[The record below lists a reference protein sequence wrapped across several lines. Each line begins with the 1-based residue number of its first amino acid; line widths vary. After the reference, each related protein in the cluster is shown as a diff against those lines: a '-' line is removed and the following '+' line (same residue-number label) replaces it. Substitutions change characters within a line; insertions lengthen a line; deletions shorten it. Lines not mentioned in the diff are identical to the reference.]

1 MQWGLYLLNV
11 GPFQDPR
18 TLVDLARAAE
28 DAGWDGFFLAD
39 NLLATAGMP
48 VVDTWTTLAAIASQ
62 TRRIRL
68 GPLVT
73 ALPRYHLGKLARETV
88 TLDHLSGGRLIL
100 GVGSGDDYW
109 REYSTFGPV
118 PDARQRG
125 AMLDEGLAVLTGLWS
140 GQPFQFQ
147 GRYYQITEATFVP
160 TLVQQPR
167 IPIWVGG
174 KWPHPRPFRR
184 AAQWDGVCP
193 NALDGTVTPEEYRA
207 IQAVI
212 HTHRTSGAPF
222 DIVHTQLVENPEV
235 HPAAARV
242 AAYAATGV
250 TWWLADFDENSRVAD
265 VQQHIR
271 RGPPR

>member
-11 GPFQDPR
+11 GPFHDPR

-39 NLLATAGMP
+39 NLAAGAGVP
-48 VVDTWTTLAAIASQ
+48 VVDTWSTLAAIAGQ

-73 ALPRYHLGKLARETV
+73 ALPRRHLGRLAREAV
-88 TLDHLSGGRLIL
+88 TLDHLSGGRLTL
-100 GVGSGDDYW
+100 GVGSGDDHW

-118 PDARQRG
+118 PTDRQRG

-140 GQPFQFQ
+140 GQPFRFQ
-147 GRYYQITEATFVP
+147 GDYYQITNAAFVP
-160 TLVQQPR
+160 GPVQQPQ

-174 KWPHPRPFRR
+174 QWPHPGPFRR
-184 AAQWDGVCP
+184 AARWEGVCP
-193 NALDGTVTPEEYRA
+193 NALERAVTPEEYQAIHSLIRA
-207 IQAVI
+207 
-212 HTHRTSGAPF
+212 HRTSAAPF
-222 DIVHTQLVENPEV
+222 DVVHMQLVENPQA

-242 AAYAATGV
+242 AAYTASGV
-250 TWWLADFDENSRVAD
+250 TWWLAYFDANSRVSD

-271 RGPPR
+271 LGPPR

>member
-18 TLVDLARAAE
+18 TLVALARAAE

-39 NLLATAGMP
+39 NLIAAAGLP
-48 VVDTWTTLAAIASQ
+48 VVDTWSTLAAIA
-62 TRRIRL
+62 THTARIRL

-73 ALPRYHLGKLARETV
+73 ALPRRHLGKLAREAV
-88 TLDHLSGGRLIL
+88 TLDHLSGGRLTL
-100 GVGSGDDYW
+100 GVGSGDDHW

-118 PDARQRG
+118 PDDRQRG
-125 AMLDEGLAVLTGLWS
+125 ALLDEGLAVLTGLWS

-147 GRYYQITEATFVP
+147 GRYYQVSAAPFMP
-160 TLVQQPR
+160 RPVQQPR
-167 IPIWVGG
+167 IPIWVAG

-184 AAQWDGVCP
+184 AARWDGVCP
-193 NALDGTVTPEEYRA
+193 NALERTVTPEEY
-207 IQAVI
+207 QAI
-212 HTHRTSGAPF
+212 HTLIGAHRTNEAPF
-222 DIVHTQLVENPEV
+222 DIVHTQLVENPQA
-235 HPAAARV
+235 HPAAADV

-250 TWWLADFDENSRVAD
+250 TWWLAYFDEHSRVSD

-271 RGPPR
+271 LGPPR

>member
-11 GPFQDPR
+11 GPFHDPQ
-18 TLVDLARAAE
+18 TLVALARAAE

-39 NLLATAGMP
+39 NLSAGAGVP

-68 GPLVT
+68 GPVVT
-73 ALPRYHLGKLARETV
+73 ALPRRHPGGLARAAV

-100 GVGSGDDYW
+100 GVGSGDDHW

-118 PDARQRG
+118 PTDRQRG

-140 GQPFQFQ
+140 GQSFQFQ
-147 GRYYQITEATFVP
+147 GHYYQITDAEFVP
-160 TLVQQPR
+160 GPVQQPR

-174 KWPHPRPFRR
+174 KWPHQAPFRR
-184 AAQWDGVCP
+184 AAHWDGVCP
-193 NALDGTVTPEEYRA
+193 NALDRTVTPEEY
-207 IQAVI
+207 QAI
-212 HTHRTSGAPF
+212 HTLIRAHRTSTAPF
-222 DIVHTQLVENPEV
+222 DVVHMQLVENPQA
-235 HPAAARV
+235 HPDSARV
-242 AAYAATGV
+242 AAYAASGV
-250 TWWLADFDENSRVAD
+250 TWWLADFDENSRVSD

-271 RGPPR
+271 LGPPR